1 MGEVY
6 FTQARLVSVS
16 EVQCE
21 MPFSVVEIEIEW
33 TSITWLVSVSNDNV
47 TFSDKTTVFVFD
59 SKCLSC
65 TTDSSSCTQKVSCC
79 DWKCVKGT
87 YDWQSVR
94 SYLTQNALNLNV
106 FLFLINV
113 VVWFY

>member
-21 MPFSVVEIEIEW
+21 MPFSVLEIEIEW

-65 TTDSSSCTQKVSCC
+65 TNETSTCTQKVFYWFFENCIL
-79 DWKCVKGT
+79 KIF
-87 YDWQSVR
+87 
-94 SYLTQNALNLNV
+94 LTQDEVLMS
-106 FLFLINV
+106 
-113 VVWFY
+113 